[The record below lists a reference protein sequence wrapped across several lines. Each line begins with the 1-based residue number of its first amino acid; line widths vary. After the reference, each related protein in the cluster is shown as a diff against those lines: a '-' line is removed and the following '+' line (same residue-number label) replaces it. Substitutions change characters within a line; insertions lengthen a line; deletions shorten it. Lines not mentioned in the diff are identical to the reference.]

1 VKAKQK
7 TIRIFEIEIENEDDF
22 FSYMAQNLI
31 LLKEYFLIIKG
42 NTTPKIINY
51 LDKNDL
57 CFIKADECKLNL
69 TSKTKSS
76 DTRDTISTNNLEKS
90 NERETITISS
100 QSSDTIPYVKEIKT
114 LLFEK
119 TIRSGEE
126 IISEGDITI
135 FGRVNSAA
143 KVISEGNVE
152 IYGTI
157 DGLVQCNGNYM
168 IVKELG
174 KGHIIFN
181 GDILEREDFNGN
193 LKKITYSSDG
203 AVIRD
208 IFEAINN

>member
-1 VKAKQK
+1 MKAKQK
-7 TIRIFEIEIENEDDF
+7 TIRIFDIEIENEDDF
-22 FSYMAQNLI
+22 FSYMNQNLL

-42 NTTPKIINY
+42 DITPKITNY
-51 LDKNDL
+51 LDEHNL
-57 CFIKADECKLNL
+57 CFIRADECELDL
-69 TSKTKSS
+69 TNKTKSS
-76 DTRDTISTNNLEKS
+76 NTRDIIPTINSEKS
-90 NERETITISS
+90 DNLGKITINS
-100 QSSDTIPYVKEIKT
+100 QSSDTISPVKEIKT

-126 IISEGDITI
+126 IVSEGDITI

-203 AVIRD
+203 AIIRD
-208 IFEAINN
+208 IFETINN